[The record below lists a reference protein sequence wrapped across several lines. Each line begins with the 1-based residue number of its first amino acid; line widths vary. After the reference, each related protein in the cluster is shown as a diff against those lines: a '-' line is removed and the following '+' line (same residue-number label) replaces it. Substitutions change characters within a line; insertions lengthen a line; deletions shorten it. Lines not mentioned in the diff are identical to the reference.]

1 MKHLSLRK
9 LISAGAAVALAI
21 GAVSATAPAQAAETT
36 IKWWLLDP
44 ADTVKAAYEEF
55 KASFEAANPTIK
67 LDISYRSVDEHKNL
81 LRTAAGTSAG
91 PDLYMMWAGL
101 GLGGEFVQSG
111 VSQDLTKYYKQYN
124 WNSRFSKVLLS
135 HITQYGGYNGVPWTQ
150 RSEAIYYNKALF
162 KKAGITKLPTTY
174 AELIAA
180 NNKLLAKGITP
191 MAFGGTVNWHLMR
204 LLDNL
209 IETQCG
215 AKTAAALAGR
225 TANWKTTPCVTKA
238 FTEMKIWTDKYL
250 NKSMMSVDNSAADT
264 LFTTGKSAMQLEGDW
279 FGAGTIAS
287 AKLDSKGYGVFA
299 FPTNSPRIYG
309 FAEAIYM
316 NTSSTKKDDA
326 AKVLDYIT
334 SEAGQKIL
342 NPALG
347 GFSVN
352 KNVKQANPNNLDADW
367 TKVINAKSGVF
378 VNYDQAFPLAVTT
391 EYWRVQNL
399 VATGG
404 MKPSAAGAAMQS
416 FIEKNK

>member
-9 LISAGAAVALAI
+9 LFSVSAAAALALGVVI
-21 GAVSATAPAQAAETT
+21 AATPAQAAETT
-36 IKWWLLDP
+36 IKLWLLTP
-44 ADTVKAAYEEF
+44 SESGKAAFDSFET
-55 KASFEAANPTIK
+55 AFEAANPSIK
-67 LDISYRSVDEHKNL
+67 LDISYRSTDEHKNS
-81 LRTAAGTSAG
+81 LRSAAGTTAG

-101 GLGGEFVQSG
+101 GLGGEFVKSG
-111 VSQDLTKYYKQYN
+111 VSQEITKYYKQYN
-124 WNSRFSKVLLS
+124 WSSRFSKVLLS
-135 HITQYGGYNGVPWTQ
+135 HITQYGGYHGVPWTQ

-174 AELIAA
+174 QELIAA
-180 NNKLLAKGITP
+180 NNKLVAKGITP

-215 AKTAAALAGR
+215 AKTAESLTSR
-225 TANWKTTPCVTKA
+225 SANWKTTPCVTKA
-238 FTEMKIWTDKYL
+238 FTEMKLWTDKYL
-250 NKSMMSVDNSAADT
+250 NKSMMSIDNTGADT

-287 AKLDSKGYGVFA
+287 AKLDPKGYGVFA

-309 FAEAIYM
+309 FAEAVYL
-316 NTSSTKKDDA
+316 NVSSEHKDEA
-326 AKVLDYIT
+326 AKVLDFIT

-342 NPALG
+342 SPALG

-352 KNVKQANPNNLDADW
+352 KNVKMANPNNLDTDW
-367 TKVINAKSGVF
+367 VKVINAKNGVF

-391 EYWRVQNL
+391 EYWRIQNL
-399 VATGG
+399 VALGN
-404 MKPSAAGAAMQS
+404 MKPNAAGAAMQS

>member
-1 MKHLSLRK
+1 MNRTFRK
-9 LISAGAAVALAI
+9 LLGVGAAVAMTFSSLS
-21 GAVSATAPAQAAETT
+21 GAQAADTT
-36 IKWWLLDP
+36 IKVWLLTP
-44 ADTVKAAYEEF
+44 ADTVKAAYETF
-55 KASFEAANPTIK
+55 QKAFEAANPGIK
-67 LDISYRSVDEHKNL
+67 LDISYRAVDEHKNA

-91 PDLYMMWAGL
+91 PDLYMIWAGL
-101 GLGGEFVQSG
+101 GLGGEFVKSG
-111 VSQDLTKYYKQYN
+111 VSQDLTKYYKQYK
-124 WNSRFSKVLLS
+124 WDSRFTKVLLS

-180 NNKLLAKGITP
+180 NNKLVAKGITP

-209 IETQCG
+209 IETKCG
-215 AKTAAALAGR
+215 AKVASQVAGR
-225 TANWKTTPCVTKA
+225 TADWGKTPCVTQA
-238 FTEMKIWTDKYL
+238 FTEMKLWVDKYT

-264 LFTTGKSAMQLEGDW
+264 LFTTGRSAMQLEGDW

-287 AKLDSKGYGVFA
+287 AKLNSNDFGVFA

-309 FAEAIYM
+309 FAEAMYM
-316 NTSSTKKDDA
+316 NTSSTHKDEA
-326 AKVLDYIT
+326 AKVLDFVT

-352 KNVKQANPNNLDADW
+352 KNVPQANPNNLDADW
-367 TKVINAKSGVF
+367 VKVIGNKTGVF
-378 VNYDQAFPLAVTT
+378 VNYDQALPLDVTT
-391 EYWRVQNL
+391 EYWRVMNL

-404 MKPSAAGAAMQS
+404 MKPSAAGAAMQK
-416 FIEKNK
+416 FIAAHK